1 MSDQIREK
9 DYFGFCLSSVSI
21 DMQKIKMIHRLYL
34 TKLLTNVL
42 LNLIGQE
49 RGNIKKTF
57 QTRLLGLRIFNL
69 LSEAVF

>member
-9 DYFGFCLSSVSI
+9 DYFGFYLSSVSI

>member
-1 MSDQIREK
+1 MSDQTREK

-21 DMQKIKMIHRLYL
+21 NMQKFKMIHRFYL
-34 TKLLTNVL
+34 TKLLTNLL

-49 RGNIKKTF
+49 RCNIKKTF
-57 QTRLLGLRIFNL
+57 QIRLLGLKIPNL